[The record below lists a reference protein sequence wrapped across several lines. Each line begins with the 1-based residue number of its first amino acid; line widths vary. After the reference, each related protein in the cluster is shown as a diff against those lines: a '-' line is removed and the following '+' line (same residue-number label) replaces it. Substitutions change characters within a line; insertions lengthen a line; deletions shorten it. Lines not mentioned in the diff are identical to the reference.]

1 MTTLPIQTDSKLT
14 PSHGLF
20 ITILV
25 IAQVSCYFTVETGS
39 TKRSETRLSYYVP
52 QLSDKPRLKSSFK
65 NTSGVTNDQGFT

>member
-1 MTTLPIQTDSKLT
+1 M
-14 PSHGLF
+14 
-20 ITILV
+20 ILV

-52 QLSDKPRLKSSFK
+52 QLGDKPRLKSSFK